1 MMGNQIEFAPLL
13 PMPFLLLLIVIAAL
27 YIGICIFR
35 RLSGWP
41 YRALA
46 CIAVL
51 AALLGPVIKE
61 EVRDPLSNVVFLV
74 LDESESQTVSDR
86 ATQVSEALK
95 NLENALGRIDNLDTR
110 FLRVTTEAGNRDA
123 GSLILTALSEA
134 ANEVASNR
142 IAGAII
148 LTDGRIHD
156 ADILA
161 GFPAPVHVML
171 TGKDTDWD
179 RRLIVQ
185 KTPAFAIVDEEI
197 ILSLRIEDQGVV
209 PENVKGNAIIQIS
222 IDGEAPSEFTVLTD
236 EDLELPITLRHGGM
250 NVLQFTV
257 LSPDGELTD
266 RNNSAIVSINGVRDR
281 LRVLLVSGEPHA
293 GERTWRNLLKSD
305 SAVDLVHFTIL
316 RSPDK
321 MDGVPVN
328 ELSLIAFPTRE
339 LFVEKI
345 DEFDLIIFDRYR
357 KRGILPSLY
366 LENVADYVRS
376 GGAVLIAAGD
386 AFGSVESLYRSPL
399 RAILPAE
406 PTSIVLEE
414 GFTPLVTDIGNR
426 HPVTESLIDFAPRLP
441 AEDGT
446 PGWGRWFRLIDSVP
460 RSGNVVM
467 TGPDDRPLLILDRV
481 EEGRIAMLMSDHAWL
496 WSRGFEGGGPQLELL
511 RRLAHWS
518 MKEPDLEE
526 ERLFA
531 TSDGVEVTVTRRSI
545 NEEPQSVIVEYP
557 DGSSKELD
565 LTAIAPGSWQSTFE
579 GRENGLYRLSDG
591 VITSVVAIGPTAPK
605 EFEQTIA
612 DATALTPLVKATKG
626 GILRIETISA
636 PNIRLA
642 KEGRVAS
649 GRNWFGITM
658 RDAYVV
664 KDLRQTPM
672 LPAWVWMMLAG
683 LLTVAAWIRE
693 GR

>member
-1 MMGNQIEFAPLL
+1 MGNQIEFSPLL
-13 PMPFLLLLIVIAAL
+13 PMPLLLALIALAAL
-27 YIGICIFR
+27 YVGMCIWR

-41 YRALA
+41 YRAFA
-46 CIAVL
+46 CVAVL

-61 EVRDPLSNVVFLV
+61 EVRDPLRNVVFLV

-86 ATQVSEALK
+86 AAQVSEALN
-95 NLENALGRIDNLDTR
+95 NLEIALGRIDNLDTR
-110 FLRVTTEAGNRDA
+110 FLRVTTDVGNRDA

-134 ANEVASNR
+134 ANEVATNR

-156 ADILA
+156 AGVLSD
-161 GFPAPVHVML
+161 FPAPVHVML
-171 TGKDTDWD
+171 TGKNTDWD

-197 ILSLRIEDQGVV
+197 ILSLRIEDQGAI
-209 PENVKGNAIIQIS
+209 PENVKGSAKIQIS
-222 IDGEAPSEFTVLTD
+222 IDGETPSEFTVLTD

-257 LSPDGELTD
+257 LSTDGELTD

-345 DEFDLIIFDRYR
+345 EDFDLIIFDRYR

-366 LENVADYVRS
+366 LENVADYVRG

-414 GFTPLVTDIGNR
+414 GFTPRVTDIGNR
-426 HPVTESLIDFAPRLP
+426 HPVTEGLIDFAPRLP

-467 TGPDDRPLLILDRV
+467 TGPDDRPLLILDRI

-531 TSDGVEVTVTRRSI
+531 TSDGVDVTVTRRSI

-557 DGSSKELD
+557 DGGSKELD
-565 LTAIAPGSWQSTFE
+565 LTATMPGTWQSTFE

-591 VITSVVAIGPTAPK
+591 IMTSVVAIGPTAPR
-605 EFEQTIA
+605 EFEKTIA
-612 DATALTPLVKATKG
+612 DAAALTPLNKATNG
-626 GILRIETISA
+626 GILRMETMSA
-636 PNIRLA
+636 PNIRLVR
-642 KEGRVAS
+642 EGRVAS
-649 GRNWFGITM
+649 GRNWLGITM
-658 RDAYVV
+658 REAYVI

-672 LPAWVWMMLAG
+672 LPSWVWMMLAG
-683 LLTVAAWIRE
+683 LLTLAAWIRE